1 MTCILKS
8 LYYDDDQISNVSI
21 LTKVS
26 VMQVECW
33 IDSAK
38 VPNVSIVL
46 TFGLTS
52 NEDTSLCSPNLGG
65 GTALAAGCC
74 WLLLARAALRRK
86 FLFYLSLLTCG
97 WLVAMVAQQ
106 SSALSRQSYQISAP
120 DNTVYT
126 ILREYIICTHYK
138 AVMYKCMCIQ

>member
-8 LYYDDDQISNVSI
+8 LYYDADQISNVSI
-21 LTKVS
+21 LTMTKVS

-74 WLLLARAALRRK
+74 WPGLHCVGSSC
-86 FLFYLSLLTCG
+86 FIYLCSPAGG
-97 WLVAMVAQQ
+97 WWPWWPAVQCFVSTIL
-106 SSALSRQSYQISAP
+106 SDLCSRQYGIHNIARIHYL
-120 DNTVYT
+120 YT
-126 ILREYIICTHYK
+126 LQGSN
-138 AVMYKCMCIQ
+138 V

>member
-1 MTCILKS
+1 MSCILKS

-21 LTKVS
+21 VTEVS

-52 NEDTSLCSPNLGG
+52 NEDTSPCSPTLGG
-65 GTALAAGCC
+65 DTALAAAGCC
-74 WLLLARAALRRK
+74 WPGLHCVGSSC
-86 FLFYLSLLTCG
+86 FIYLNSPAGSPAVQCFVSTILSDLC
-97 WLVAMVAQQ
+97 
-106 SSALSRQSYQISAP
+106 SRQY
-120 DNTVYT
+120 TVYLHN
-126 ILREYIICTHYK
+126 IARIHYLY
-138 AVMYKCMCIQ
+138 MYTLQGSNV

>member
-1 MTCILKS
+1 MSCILKS

-52 NEDTSLCSPNLGG
+52 NEDTSPCSPTPGG

-74 WLLLARAALRRK
+74 WPGLHCVGSSCFIYLGSPAGGWWPWWPSTPSSPVLCLDNPIRSVLPTIYGISTQYCENT
-86 FLFYLSLLTCG
+86 LFVHAT
-97 WLVAMVAQQ
+97 
-106 SSALSRQSYQISAP
+106 RQ
-120 DNTVYT
+120 
-126 ILREYIICTHYK
+126 
-138 AVMYKCMCIQ
+138 

>member
-8 LYYDDDQISNVSI
+8 LYYDADQISNVSI

-52 NEDTSLCSPNLGG
+52 NEDTSHCSPNLGG
-65 GTALAAGCC
+65 GTALATGC

-97 WLVAMVAQQ
+97 WLVAMVA
-106 SSALSRQSYQISAP
+106 SSPVLCL
-120 DNTVYT
+120 DNPIRSVLPTIYGIHNTARIHYLYT
-126 ILREYIICTHYK
+126 LQGSN
-138 AVMYKCMCIQ
+138 V

>member
-1 MTCILKS
+1 MSCILKS

-21 LTKVS
+21 VTEVS

-52 NEDTSLCSPNLGG
+52 NEDTSPCSPTLGG

-74 WLLLARAALRRK
+74 WPGLHCVGSSC
-86 FLFYLSLLTCG
+86 FIYLGSPAGG
-97 WLVAMVAQQ
+97 WWPWWPSTVQCFVSTIL
-106 SSALSRQSYQISAP
+106 SDLCSRQY
-120 DNTVYT
+120 TVYLHN
-126 ILREYIICTHYK
+126 IARIHYLYTLQGSN
-138 AVMYKCMCIQ
+138 V

>member
-1 MTCILKS
+1 MS
-8 LYYDDDQISNVSI
+8 VYYDYDQISNISI

-52 NEDTSLCSPNLGG
+52 NEDTSPCSPTLGG
-65 GTALAAGCC
+65 GTALAAAGC

-86 FLFYLSLLTCG
+86 FLFYLSRFTCG
-97 WLVAMVAQQ
+97 WLVAMVAQHSPVLCLDNPISYVLPTIYGISTQ
-106 SSALSRQSYQISAP
+106 YCENTLFVHATRQ
-120 DNTVYT
+120 
-126 ILREYIICTHYK
+126 
-138 AVMYKCMCIQ
+138 